1 MELLPKNARKGNQ
14 SHCCYRQLH
23 TDFGQWQ
30 EFIDND
36 NQYDNNGNWIE
47 NLQDWNRILDNGI
60 EAKIGNRKSNQSK
73 DRCVNFIRYLRES
86 FMEEFPSRYN
96 KSCSCCKTSHSN
108 HSCKENLCCRPK
120 DSLCRLR

>member
-14 SHCCYRQLH
+14 SHCCHSQLH

-36 NQYDNNGNWIE
+36 NQHDNNGNRIE
-47 NLQDWNRILDNGI
+47 NLQDRTRILNNSI
-60 EAKIGNRKSNQSK
+60 ETKISNCKTNQCK
-73 DRCVNFIRYLRES
+73 DGCVNFIRHLRES

-96 KSCSCCKTSHSN
+96 KSCSCGETSHSN
-108 HSCKENLCCRPK
+108 HSCKENLCCRSK